1 MVLDQLK
8 FLANVHVEGNRI
20 PRRLIPKIRMAL
32 RVFPDRRPK
41 LFVQYGRLI
50 FVGVFSDWLDT
61 VNWVVEHY
69 DTIEGVSK
77 TSLGTFFEM
86 ALRLTM
92 TKNKYW
98 VYVKGYDCDGFAI
111 PSYKDGI
118 SVDHAAVF
126 IDGVIAL
133 KVVSRDGKYFIAD
146 YLIGNMSPRIA
157 NQITYLWYD
166 HEKDYNRCI

>member
-41 LFVQYGRLI
+41 LFAQYGRLI
-50 FVGVFSDWLDT
+50 FIGVVSDWLDT
-61 VNWVVEHY
+61 INWVVEHY
-69 DTIEGVSK
+69 GMIEGVSK

-92 TKNKYW
+92 NKYW
-98 VYVKGYDCDGFAI
+98 VTVQGYDCDGFGI
-111 PSYKDGI
+111 PPYKDGI
-118 SVDHAAVF
+118 TVDHAAVF

-133 KVVSRDGKYFIAD
+133 KVVSRNDKYFIAD

-157 NQITYLWYD
+157 NQITYLWFGHEREYD
-166 HEKDYNRCI
+166 RCI